1 MARVSKKESI
11 LDAAEKILQDENYD
25 SLSLDRIAEVSGI
38 SKGGLLYH
46 FPTKE
51 SVLVALVSRLIDT
64 FDSEFDKEMNKGKLD
79 FKEIFL
85 AVNSDPKMVASSRGL
100 MAAISFNRSLLQP
113 LKEAYKRWDR
123 DIFSQFE
130 SSDEA
135 WRFRIFFDGLF
146 FCHLLDLPQPSK
158 KELKSI
164 IKGFKTKK
172 VI

>member
-1 MARVSKKESI
+1 MARTSKRESI
-11 LDAAEKILQDENYD
+11 LDAAEKILQDETYD
-25 SLSLDRIAEVSGI
+25 SLSLDRIAEVSGV

-51 SVLVALVSRLIDT
+51 SVLVALVSRLIET
-64 FDSEFDKEMNKGKLD
+64 FDSEFDKEMQKGKHS

-85 AVNSDPKMVASSRGL
+85 TVNTNPKMVASSRGL

-113 LKEAYKRWDR
+113 LKDAYKRWDR
-123 DIFSQFE
+123 DIFSQF
-130 SSDEA
+130 DDIHEA

-158 KELKSI
+158 KELKEI
-164 IKGFKTKK
+164 VRGFKSKEL
-172 VI
+172 